1 VSRSEQ
7 AQFSQRITPPQAAEV
22 HVWIADLRA
31 EPVETARRVAAT
43 TDVERERASLFWR
56 RADGERYVASHG
68 VLRLLLAGY
77 LGCDPL
83 RLDFRTGEHGKP
95 FLPGSGLE
103 FNLSHSSDLALIAV
117 ARERRVGVDV
127 EALRPMPDLEDLAPR
142 VCTPGELVILNALA
156 EPARTHAF
164 LGLWTRKE
172 ALAKATGE
180 GIQAVMRDALPDPD
194 RWTVLGVSDLPG
206 YAASVAAEGKG
217 WELVR
222 RNVTDPYG
230 KR

>member
-1 VSRSEQ
+1 VSRPEQ
-7 AQFSQRITPPQAAEV
+7 AHFSQRITPPRAAEV
-22 HVWIADLRA
+22 HVWVADLRA
-31 EPVETARRVAAT
+31 DLVESARRIAAT

-56 RADGERYVASHG
+56 KADGERYVASHG

-83 RLDFRTGEHGKP
+83 GLDFRTGEHGKP

-117 ARERRVGVDV
+117 AHERRVGVDV
-127 EALRPMPDLEDLAPR
+127 EVLRPMPDLEDLAPR
-142 VCTPGELVILNALA
+142 VCTPDELVILTGLA

-172 ALAKATGE
+172 ALAKASGE
-180 GIQAVMRDALPDPD
+180 GIQAVMRGAQPDAD
-194 RWTVLGVSDLPG
+194 RWTVLDVSDLPG

-217 WELVR
+217 WDLVR
-222 RNVTDPYG
+222 RNVTDPNG